1 MRQDQAKCVPLF
13 LRKNCTQ
20 GRTNNQSCT
29 LGASSSSCIRETPA
43 GFSLAQ
49 RLRRATAGP
58 ISFRLRAR
66 QRNKLMRARLVSSH
80 QSWTARITDPHAD
93 SQDSPPKA
101 RNSTMYVPPLFGLK
115 IMICFCP
122 RLPPFSDCPNL
133 QLDALVLFTFSTRRA
148 LAS

>member
-1 MRQDQAKCVPLF
+1 LLYIALAHDEPPTLLVAEIK
-13 LRKNCTQ
+13 LRHGSGFGCLLVRRLN
-20 GRTNNQSCT
+20 GPEV
-29 LGASSSSCIRETPA
+29 LPA
-43 GFSLAQ
+43 LPDDRDAPGLQ
-49 RLRRATAGP
+49 HTRL
-58 ISFRLRAR
+58 
-66 QRNKLMRARLVSSH
+66 
-80 QSWTARITDPHAD
+80 TDPHAD